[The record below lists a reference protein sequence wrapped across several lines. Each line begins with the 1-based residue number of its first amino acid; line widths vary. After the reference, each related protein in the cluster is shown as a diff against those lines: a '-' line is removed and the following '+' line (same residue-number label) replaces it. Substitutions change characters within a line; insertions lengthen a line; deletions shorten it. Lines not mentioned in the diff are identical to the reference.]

1 MTYKFQL
8 GWEDYLV
15 SSKNYIVAYADGRGG
30 AGRGQKWLHANYK
43 NLGSYEVTDAITAG
57 RLATELLLS
66 IINVPLII
74 KLAII

>member
-8 GWEDYLV
+8 SWEDYLV

-43 NLGSYEVTDAITAG
+43 NLGSLEVTDAITAG
-57 RLATELLLS
+57 RLATYFFVSSYLYLS
-66 IINVPLII
+66 TLSM
-74 KLAII
+74 